1 LDAFF
6 LECVL
11 ADPPGL
17 RLYFKETTEESMLH
31 RIPQG
36 LWIAGTVVIV
46 LSWMHVVPTKVGWIG
61 FAIALFGTLLGYCRK
76 SPPAAVTTPAAP
88 ASPTVAAQLDELS
101 RLRDRGDVTEE
112 EFLRRKKA
120 LLGE

>member
-1 LDAFF
+1 M
-6 LECVL
+6 
-11 ADPPGL
+11 L
-17 RLYFKETTEESMLH
+17 R

-36 LWIAGTVVIV
+36 LWIAGTLVIV
-46 LSWMHVVPTKVGWIG
+46 LSWMQVVPTKIGWIG
-61 FAIALFGTLLGYCRK
+61 FAVALSGTLLGFCRK
-76 SPPAAVTTPAAP
+76 SPPAAPV
-88 ASPTVAAQLDELS
+88 SPTVASQLDELS

>member
-1 LDAFF
+1 
-6 LECVL
+6 
-11 ADPPGL
+11 
-17 RLYFKETTEESMLH
+17 MHH

-46 LSWMHVVPTKVGWIG
+46 LSWMHVVPAKIGWIG
-61 FAIALFGTLLGYCRK
+61 FAVALTGTLLGYCRK
-76 SPPAAVTTPAAP
+76 SPPAAPALP
-88 ASPTVAAQLDELS
+88 SVASQLDELS

-112 EFLRRKKA
+112 EFIRRKKA